1 MSVLKWSNGTK
12 NNKSSLND
20 FLNKKK
26 DHEKSDH
33 DKLDHENSEKKLFNK
48 REDIDSKLS
57 LRQLN
62 IQTGQNIYLNK
73 SNYINDLEIQESYLK
88 PINSN
93 YFNK

>member
-33 DKLDHENSEKKLFNK
+33 ENSEKKLFNK

-62 IQTGQNIYLNK
+62 VQTGQNIYLNK

>member
-1 MSVLKWSNGTK
+1 MSVLKWTNGTK
-12 NNKSSLND
+12 NNKSSLKD

-26 DHEKSDH
+26 ENEKS
-33 DKLDHENSEKKLFNK
+33 EEKLFNK

-62 IQTGQNIYLNK
+62 VQTGQNIYLNK
-73 SNYINDLEIQESYLK
+73 SNYINDLAIQENYLK

>member
-1 MSVLKWSNGTK
+1 MSILKWTNGTK
-12 NNKSSLND
+12 NNKSLLKD
-20 FLNKKK
+20 FLNQKK
-26 DHEKSDH
+26 DHEKS
-33 DKLDHENSEKKLFNK
+33 DHENSEKKLFNK

-62 IQTGQNIYLNK
+62 VQTGQNIYLNK
-73 SNYINDLEIQESYLK
+73 SNYINDLAIQENYLK

>member
-1 MSVLKWSNGTK
+1 MSVLKWTNGTK
-12 NNKSSLND
+12 NNKSLVVD

-26 DHEKSDH
+26 E
-33 DKLDHENSEKKLFNK
+33 EEQPEERPFNK
-48 REDIDSKLS
+48 RENIDNKLS

-62 IQTGQNIYLNK
+62 TQTGQNIFLNK
-73 SNYINDLEIQESYLK
+73 SNYINDLEIQENYLK